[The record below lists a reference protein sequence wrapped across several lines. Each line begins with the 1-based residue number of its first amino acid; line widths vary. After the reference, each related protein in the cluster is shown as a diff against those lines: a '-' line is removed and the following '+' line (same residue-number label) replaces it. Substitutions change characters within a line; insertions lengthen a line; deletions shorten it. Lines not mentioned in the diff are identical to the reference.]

1 MLGDKVNIL
10 PALLLPLAGPE
21 EFDDEDTDKLP
32 VELQY
37 LGSDKQREADPEIR
51 KMLIEALNQ
60 VNQFSILHKTFIAKN
75 ANI

>member
-32 VELQY
+32 VDLQY
-37 LGSDKQREADPEIR
+37 LSQDKQREADPKIR
-51 KMLIEALNQ
+51 QMLIEALNQ
-60 VNQFSILHKTFIAKN
+60 VN
-75 ANI
+75 